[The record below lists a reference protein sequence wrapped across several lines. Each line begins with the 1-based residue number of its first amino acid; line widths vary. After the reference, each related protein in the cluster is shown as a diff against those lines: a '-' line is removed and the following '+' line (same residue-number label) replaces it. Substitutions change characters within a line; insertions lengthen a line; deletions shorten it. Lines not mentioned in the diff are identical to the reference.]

1 MTASIVTRTL
11 TCGTTLIVE
20 TIPGVRSAALAWL
33 VPAGSAS
40 DPAHLEGRSTLV
52 SELLLRGAGD
62 LGSREQAD
70 AFDRLGVNR
79 STSVGTY
86 YQTVS
91 ATLLGDRLTDAL
103 PLIADMVRRPRF
115 EAAAL
120 EPVRDL
126 ALQALHSL
134 RDDPPER
141 ASILAKS
148 RHLPVPINRSGLGT
162 EQGLSACTIEDI
174 TESWSALARPGRSII
189 ALAGAVDPDAAA
201 RTLDALLA
209 DWTGTTPEPLL
220 AAPPPRGYAHEPD
233 ESAQVQI
240 IVVHD
245 APPERDADSTA
256 ERVVNAV
263 LSAGMSSRLFTEVR
277 EKRGLCYSVSAGYS
291 PARDHGIVSAY
302 VGTMP
307 NRAQQSLEVLL
318 AEMQR
323 INTPEGRVTREEF
336 DRAIVGMKSRLI
348 FSGESTAARAG
359 ALATDYHKLGRA
371 RSLAEIAAE
380 IDRLTLDAVND
391 YLSRRMLGRLT
402 IQTLGPEALVAPED
416 AA

>member
-1 MTASIVTRTL
+1 MAASITTRTL
-11 TCGTTLIVE
+11 ACGMPLIVE

-33 VPAGSAS
+33 VPAGFAT
-40 DPAHLEGRSTLV
+40 DPPHLEGRSTLV

-79 STSVGTY
+79 SATVGTY
-86 YQTVS
+86 YQTIS
-91 ATLLGDRLTDAL
+91 ATLLGDRLLGAL
-103 PLIADMVRRPRF
+103 PLIVDMVRRPRF

-126 ALQALHSL
+126 ALQALDSL

-162 EQGLSACTIEDI
+162 EQGLSACTIED
-174 TESWSALARPGRSII
+174 TAESWSTLARPGRSIL
-189 ALAGAVDPDAAA
+189 ALAGAVEADAAA
-201 RTLDALLA
+201 RALDTLLA
-209 DWTGTTPEPLL
+209 GWTGSAPEPALG
-220 AAPPPRGYAHEPD
+220 APPSRGYAHEPD
-233 ESAQVQI
+233 ESAQVQVI
-240 IVVHD
+240 AAHD

-307 NRAQQSLEVLL
+307 DRAQQSLEVLL

-323 INTPEGRVTREEF
+323 INTPDGRVTREEF
-336 DRAIVGMKSRLI
+336 GRAIVGMKSRLI

-371 RSLAEIAAE
+371 RSLAEMAAE
-380 IDRLTLDAVND
+380 IDRLTLDAVNE
-391 YLSRRMLGRLT
+391 YLSRRSLGRLT
-402 IQTLGPEALVAPED
+402 IQTLGPEALVAPKG

>member
-1 MTASIVTRTL
+1 MTASISTRML
-11 TCGTTLIVE
+11 ACGMPLIVE

-33 VPAGSAS
+33 LPAGSAT

-86 YQTVS
+86 SLTIS
-91 ATLLGDRLTDAL
+91 ATLLGNRLPEAL
-103 PLIADMVRRPRF
+103 PLIVDMVRRPRF
-115 EAAAL
+115 DPTAL

-126 ALQALHSL
+126 ALQSLDSL

-141 ASILAKS
+141 ASILAKA

-162 EQGLSACTIEDI
+162 EEGLGSCTIEDI
-174 TESWSALARPGRSII
+174 AESWHALARPGRSIL
-189 ALAGAVDPDAAA
+189 ALAGAVDADAAA
-201 RTLDALLA
+201 RALDALLA
-209 DWTGTTPEPLL
+209 DWAGTTPEPVLGP
-220 AAPPPRGYAHEPD
+220 PPPRGYAHEPD
-233 ESAQVQI
+233 ESSQVQV
-240 IVVHD
+240 IVAHD
-245 APPERDADSTA
+245 APPERDTNSTA

-277 EKRGLCYSVSAGYS
+277 EKRGLCYSVSAGYT

-307 NRAQQSLEVLL
+307 DRAQHSLEVLL
-318 AEMQR
+318 AEMRR
-323 INTPEGRVTREEF
+323 INTPDGRITREEF

-348 FSGESTAARAG
+348 FSGESTSARAG

-371 RSLAEIAAE
+371 RSLAEMAAE
-380 IDRLTLDAVND
+380 IDRLTLDGVNA
-391 YLSRRMLGRLT
+391 YLSRRSLGRLT
-402 IQTLGPEALVAPED
+402 IQTLGPAPLVAPD
-416 AA
+416 GAA